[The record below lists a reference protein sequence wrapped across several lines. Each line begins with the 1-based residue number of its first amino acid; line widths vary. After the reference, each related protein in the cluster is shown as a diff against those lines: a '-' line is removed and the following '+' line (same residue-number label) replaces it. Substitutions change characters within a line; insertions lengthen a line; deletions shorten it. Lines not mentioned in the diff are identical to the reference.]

1 MEVLKISD
9 SKVKIM
15 LSYADITKFR
25 LQDGELNYDDP
36 KTRRKIFDILDCVK
50 KHHGFDYEGDKLLI
64 QFYPSKDGGAEL
76 FVTKLGILSPESAKV
91 ISKSD
96 KITLLNAKRS
106 IYVFESFV
114 DLLCAAKAIRHI
126 NEMKDSELLLS
137 ENGNYYLGI
146 YERGESK
153 GGVITDFA
161 PLLEFGAPISRE
173 KHTYILEHSERLI
186 GSNAVKLLASLA

>member
-114 DLLCAAKAIRHI
+114 DLL
-126 NEMKDSELLLS
+126 
-137 ENGNYYLGI
+137 
-146 YERGESK
+146 
-153 GGVITDFA
+153 
-161 PLLEFGAPISRE
+161 
-173 KHTYILEHSERLI
+173 
-186 GSNAVKLLASLA
+186 

>member
-15 LSYADITKFR
+15 LSYNDVTRFR

-50 KHHGFDYEGDKLLI
+50 KHYGFDYEGDKLLI

-76 FVTKLGILSPESAKV
+76 FVTKLGILPPESAKA
-91 ISKSD
+91 ISKSS
-96 KITLLNAKRS
+96 KIALLNAKRS
-106 IYVFESFV
+106 IYLFESFG
-114 DLLCAAKAIRHI
+114 DLLCAAKAVRHT
-126 NEMKDSELLLS
+126 NEIKDSELFIS
-137 ENGNYYLGI
+137 ENGSYYLGI
-146 YERGESK
+146 YERGEIK
-153 GGVITDFA
+153 GNIITDFA
-161 PLLEFGAPISRE
+161 PLLEFGTPVSRE

-186 GSNAVKLLASLA
+186 AADAVRLLASLA